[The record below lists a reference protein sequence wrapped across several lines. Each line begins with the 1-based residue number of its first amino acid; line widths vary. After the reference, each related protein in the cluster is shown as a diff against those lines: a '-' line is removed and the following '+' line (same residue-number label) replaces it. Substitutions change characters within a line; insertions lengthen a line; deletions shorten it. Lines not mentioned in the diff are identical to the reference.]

1 VDGEVKQEAERG
13 GDAAARPRR
22 ARGLALLLAALT
34 GMTALAIDMSL
45 PAMPQLRSVFGADV
59 AAVQLTL
66 SLFLAGYAAGQLV
79 CGPLSDRVG
88 RRPVL
93 LAGLA
98 LFTAAGLACAAAG
111 SLPVLVACRLVQG
124 MGASVGPI
132 LARAV
137 IRDRFGAREGAAV
150 LSQVTVVMVA
160 APLVAP
166 TLGGYVLVHLGWHA
180 IFLVLGAAG
189 AALWLA
195 SWRGLPESLPAGHA
209 AEGGPGAV
217 LASYRDV
224 LRHRAGRAHLWA
236 TCFAYAGMFAYV
248 SASPFVFIDG
258 FGVPRQRF
266 GLLFALTAGSMM
278 AGAALNRALLA
289 RHSPDALLRRG
300 AGLVLAAGAALLLAA
315 WTGTGGAAGVLL
327 PMMAY
332 MLGMGLVQP
341 NATAGAM
348 APHGR
353 LAGVASSLM
362 GSLQTAGS
370 SLTGFAA
377 GSLYDGT
384 PRSLATVVA
393 VMAALVFFA
402 SRRVGAAH
410 GSGAADAASLPAG
423 ARA

>member
-1 VDGEVKQEAERG
+1 MKQAVEDRDGS
-13 GDAAARPRR
+13 AARMPRG
-22 ARGLALLLAALT
+22 RGLALLLAALT
-34 GMTALAIDMSL
+34 GMTALSIDMSL
-45 PAMPQLRSVFGADV
+45 PAMPQLQGVFGVDV

-93 LAGLA
+93 LGGLA
-98 LFTAAGLACAAAG
+98 LFTAAGFACAAAG
-111 SLPVLVACRLVQG
+111 SLPVLVACRFLQG

-150 LSQVTVVMVA
+150 LSQVTMVMVA

-166 TLGGYVLVHLGWHA
+166 TVGGYVLVHLGWHA

-189 AALWLA
+189 AALWLL
-195 SWRGLPESLPAGHA
+195 SWRGLPETLPEGHA
-209 AEGGPGAV
+209 ARGGWGAV
-217 LASYRDV
+217 LASYRAV
-224 LRHRAGRAHLWA
+224 LRHRSGRAYLLA
-236 TCFAYAGMFAYV
+236 TCFSYAGMFAYV

-258 FGVPRQRF
+258 FGVPRQSF
-266 GLLFALTAGSMM
+266 GYLFALTAGSMM
-278 AGAALNRALLA
+278 AGAALNRRLLRRRA
-289 RHSPDALLRRG
+289 PDALLRGG
-300 AGLVLAAGAALLLAA
+300 ALLVFAAGIALLLAA
-315 WTGTGGAAGVLL
+315 WAGVGGAAGVLV

-332 MLGMGLVQP
+332 MLGLGLVQP
-341 NATAGAM
+341 NATAAAM

-370 SLTGFAA
+370 ALAGFAA
-377 GSLYDGT
+377 GALYDGT
-384 PRSLATVVA
+384 PRSLATIVA
-393 VMAALVFFA
+393 LMAGLVFVV
-402 SRRVGAAH
+402 SRRAGAGDGAAPAP
-410 GSGAADAASLPAG
+410 GEAPAAPLPLGAQA
-423 ARA
+423 